1 MMESIMMKRLFMKF
15 PPTLPSRNHS
25 TVMIQHGDEN
35 CDDLEDRV
43 DGFDDENFILESWR
57 FSFEFLLAVT

>member
-1 MMESIMMKRLFMKF
+1 MIESIMMKRLLMKF
-15 PPTLPSRNHS
+15 PPTLPSRNHN

-43 DGFDDENFILESWR
+43 GGFDDEKKQQRHQWQQ
-57 FSFEFLLAVT
+57 

>member
-1 MMESIMMKRLFMKF
+1 MVKRFLMKF
-15 PPTLPSRNHS
+15 PPTLPSRNHN

-43 DGFDDENFILESWR
+43 DGFDDEKKQQR
-57 FSFEFLLAVT
+57 HQ